1 MTKHQRDI
9 YVISCIWIVTST
21 YLITLLFPA
30 STMLTLNN
38 TNSQPPTFLL
48 TGIPGLR
55 AAQVWISIPFCLLY
69 VIALFGNSMILLVI
83 LHEHSLHEPM
93 YYFLSMLS
101 VTDLSLSLC
110 TLSTTLGVLWFD
122 AREINLNACIA
133 QMFFLHGFTFMESG
147 VLLAMAFD
155 RFVAI
160 CDPLRYT
167 TILTN
172 ARIAQI
178 GTTVLIRNV
187 AVMLPVVLFVKRLSF
202 CRSLVLSHSYCYH
215 VDLIQL
221 SCTDNRINSIL
232 GLFALFSTTGFDCP
246 CILFSY
252 VLIIRSVL
260 SIASSDERQKAFNTC
275 ISHISAVAIFYIPL
289 ISLSLVHRYGHS
301 APAFVHTIMAN
312 VFLLIPPVL
321 NPIIYSVKT
330 KQIQRAIIKFY
341 LRSKVRCNQ

>member
-1 MTKHQRDI
+1 
-9 YVISCIWIVTST
+9 
-21 YLITLLFPA
+21 LIF
-30 STMLTLNN
+30 
-38 TNSQPPTFLL
+38 FL
-48 TGIPGLR
+48 TGIPGLK
-55 AAQVWISIPFCLLY
+55 AAQVWFSIPFCLLY
-69 VIALFGNSMILLVI
+69 AIAVSGNSLILMVVFY
-83 LHEHSLHEPM
+83 EQSLHEPM

-101 VTDLSLSLC
+101 VIDLSLSLF
-110 TLSTTLGVLWFD
+110 TLSTTLGVLWFE

-160 CDPLRYT
+160 CDPLRCT

-172 ARIAQI
+172 AKIAQI
-178 GTTVLIRNV
+178 GLILLIRNV
-187 AVMLPVVLFVKRLSF
+187 AVMLPVVLFVKKLSF
-202 CRSLVLSHSYCYH
+202 CSSLILSHSYCYH

-221 SCTDNRINSIL
+221 LCTDNRINSIL

-246 CILFSY
+246 SILISY
-252 VLIIRSVL
+252 ILIVRSVL
-260 SIASSDERQKAFNTC
+260 SIASSEERQKAFNTC
-275 ISHISAVAIFYIPL
+275 ISHISAVAIFCIPL

-301 APAFVHTIMAN
+301 ASPFVHTIMVN

-330 KQIQRAIIKFY
+330 KQIRKAIIKMLIQKQGQF
-341 LRSKVRCNQ
+341 

>member
-1 MTKHQRDI
+1 ML
-9 YVISCIWIVTST
+9 VFNST
-21 YLITLLFPA
+21 NAPPLIF
-30 STMLTLNN
+30 
-38 TNSQPPTFLL
+38 FL

-55 AAQVWISIPFCLLY
+55 AGQVWISIPFCLLY
-69 VIALFGNSMILLVI
+69 VIALSGNSMILLVV
-83 LHEHSLHEPM
+83 LREQSLHEPM
-93 YYFLSMLS
+93 YYFLCMLS
-101 VTDLSLSLC
+101 ATDLSLSLC
-110 TLSTTLGVLWFD
+110 TLSTTLGVLWFE

-160 CDPLRYT
+160 CDPLRYA

-178 GTTVLIRNV
+178 GVIMLIRNV
-187 AVMLPVVLFVKRLSF
+187 AVMLPVVLFVKRLTF
-202 CRSLVLSHSYCYH
+202 CSSLVLSHSYCYH

-246 CILFSY
+246 CILLSY
-252 VLIIRSVL
+252 ILIIRSVL
-260 SIASSDERQKAFNTC
+260 SIASSEERRKAFNTC
-275 ISHISAVAIFYIPL
+275 VSHISAVAIFYIPL
-289 ISLSLVHRYGHS
+289 ISLSLIHRYGHS
-301 APAFVHTIMAN
+301 APPFVHTIMAN

-330 KQIQRAIIKFY
+330 KQIRKAIIRILFQKQ
-341 LRSKVRCNQ
+341 RQI

>member
-1 MTKHQRDI
+1 M
-9 YVISCIWIVTST
+9 
-21 YLITLLFPA
+21 LI
-30 STMLTLNN
+30 LNN

-178 GTTVLIRNV
+178 GITVLIRNV
-187 AVMLPVVLFVKRLSF
+187 VVMLPVVLFVKRLSF
-202 CRSLVLSHSYCYH
+202 CSSNILSHSFCLHQDVMRLACASTRVNSLYG
-215 VDLIQL
+215 LIAVIFTKGSDSL
-221 SCTDNRINSIL
+221 S
-232 GLFALFSTTGFDCP
+232 
-246 CILFSY
+246 ILFSY
-252 VLIIRSVL
+252 VFILRTVMA
-260 SIASSDERQKAFNTC
+260 IASGEGRLKALNTC
-275 ISHISAVAIFYIPL
+275 VSHICAVLIFYVPL
-289 ISLSLVHRYGHS
+289 IGVSVIHRFGKHLSPLTH
-301 APAFVHTIMAN
+301 ALMAN
-312 VFLLIPPVL
+312 AYLLVPPVL
-321 NPIIYSVKT
+321 NPIVYTVKT
-330 KQIQRAIIKFY
+330 KEIRKKIIQIF
-341 LRSKVRCNQ
+341 VRTKITTEG

>member
-1 MTKHQRDI
+1 MW
-9 YVISCIWIVTST
+9 V
-21 YLITLLFPA
+21 
-30 STMLTLNN
+30 LNN
-38 TNSQPPTFLL
+38 TSAQPLTFLL

-55 AAQVWISIPFCLLY
+55 AAQIWVSIPVCLLY
-69 VIALFGNSMILLVI
+69 AVALSGNSMILFVVLR
-83 LHEHSLHEPM
+83 EQSLHEPM

-101 VTDLSLSLC
+101 ATDLSLSLC
-110 TLSTTLGVLWFD
+110 TLSTTLGVFWFG

-147 VLLAMAFD
+147 VLLVMAFD

-178 GTTVLIRNV
+178 GMSMLTRNV

-202 CRSLVLSHSYCYH
+202 CSSAVLSHSYCYH

-246 CILFSY
+246 CILLSY

-260 SIASSDERQKAFNTC
+260 SIASIEGRQKAFNTC
-275 ISHISAVAIFYIPL
+275 ISHISAVAIFYTPL

-301 APAFVHTIMAN
+301 APPFVHTIMAN
-312 VFLLIPPVL
+312 IFLLIPPVL

-330 KQIQRAIIKFY
+330 KQIQKAVIKV
-341 LRSKVRCNQ
+341 LIQKQLQI

>member
-1 MTKHQRDI
+1 M
-9 YVISCIWIVTST
+9 
-21 YLITLLFPA
+21 LI
-30 STMLTLNN
+30 LNN

-178 GTTVLIRNV
+178 GITVLIRNV
-187 AVMLPVVLFVKRLSF
+187 VVMLPVPFLIKRLPF
-202 CRSLVLSHSYCYH
+202 YRSNILSHSFCLHQDVMRLACASTRVNSLYG
-215 VDLIQL
+215 LIAVIFTKGSDSL
-221 SCTDNRINSIL
+221 S
-232 GLFALFSTTGFDCP
+232 
-246 CILFSY
+246 ILFSY
-252 VLIIRSVL
+252 VFILRTVMA
-260 SIASSDERQKAFNTC
+260 IASGEGRLKALNTC
-275 ISHISAVAIFYIPL
+275 VSHICAVLIFYVPL
-289 ISLSLVHRYGHS
+289 IGVSVIHRFGKHLSPLTH
-301 APAFVHTIMAN
+301 ALMAN
-312 VFLLIPPVL
+312 AYLLVPPVL
-321 NPIIYSVKT
+321 NPIVYTVKT
-330 KQIQRAIIKFY
+330 KEIRKKIIQIF
-341 LRSKVRCNQ
+341 VRTKITTEG

>member
-1 MTKHQRDI
+1 
-9 YVISCIWIVTST
+9 VTERCSNASP
-21 YLITLLFPA
+21 LIF
-30 STMLTLNN
+30 
-38 TNSQPPTFLL
+38 FL

-69 VIALFGNSMILLVI
+69 VLALSGNSLILLVVFR
-83 LHEHSLHEPM
+83 EQSLHEPM

-101 VTDLSLSLC
+101 ATDLSLSLC

-122 AREINLNACIA
+122 AQEINLNACIS

-155 RFVAI
+155 RFIAI

-172 ARIAQI
+172 ARITQI
-178 GTTVLIRNV
+178 GVIMLIRIV
-187 AVMLPVVLFVKRLSF
+187 AVMLPVVLFVKRLTF
-202 CRSLVLSHSYCYH
+202 CSSLVLSHSYCYH

-246 CILFSY
+246 CILLSY
-252 VLIIRSVL
+252 ILIIRSVL
-260 SIASSDERQKAFNTC
+260 SIASSEERRKAFNTC
-275 ISHISAVAIFYIPL
+275 VSHISAVAIFYIPL
-289 ISLSLVHRYGHS
+289 ISLSLVHRYGRS
-301 APAFVHTIMAN
+301 APPFVHTIMAN

-330 KQIQRAIIKFY
+330 KQIRKAIIRILFQKQ
-341 LRSKVRCNQ
+341 SQI

>member
-1 MTKHQRDI
+1 M
-9 YVISCIWIVTST
+9 
-21 YLITLLFPA
+21 LI
-30 STMLTLNN
+30 LNN

-178 GTTVLIRNV
+178 GITVLIR
-187 AVMLPVVLFVKRLSF
+187 AVCVVFPVPFLIKRLPF
-202 CRSLVLSHSYCYH
+202 YRSNILSHSFCLHQDVMRLACASTRVNSLYG
-215 VDLIQL
+215 LIAVIFTKGSDSL
-221 SCTDNRINSIL
+221 S
-232 GLFALFSTTGFDCP
+232 
-246 CILFSY
+246 ILFSY
-252 VLIIRSVL
+252 VFILRTVMA
-260 SIASSDERQKAFNTC
+260 IASGEGRLKALNTC
-275 ISHISAVAIFYIPL
+275 VSHICAVLIFYVPL
-289 ISLSLVHRYGHS
+289 IGVSVIHRFGKHLSPLTH
-301 APAFVHTIMAN
+301 ALMAN
-312 VFLLIPPVL
+312 AYLLVPPVL
-321 NPIIYSVKT
+321 NPIVYTVKT
-330 KQIQRAIIKFY
+330 KEIRKKIIQIF
-341 LRSKVRCNQ
+341 VRTKITTEG

>member
-1 MTKHQRDI
+1 MS
-9 YVISCIWIVTST
+9 V
-21 YLITLLFPA
+21 
-30 STMLTLNN
+30 LNN
-38 TNSQPPTFLL
+38 TNVQPLTFLL
-48 TGIPGLR
+48 TGIPGLK
-55 AAQVWISIPFCLLY
+55 AAQFWISIPFCLLY
-69 VIALFGNSMILLVI
+69 AVALSGNSMIMFVVLS
-83 LHEHSLHEPM
+83 EHSLHQPM

-101 VTDLSLSLC
+101 ATDLSLSLC
-110 TLSTTLGVLWFD
+110 TLSTTLGVFWFE
-122 AREINLNACIA
+122 AQEININACIA

-172 ARIAQI
+172 ARIAKI
-178 GTTVLIRNV
+178 GMSMLIRNV
-187 AVMLPVVLFVKRLSF
+187 AVMLPVVLFIKRLSF
-202 CRSLVLSHSYCYH
+202 CGSMVLSHSYCYH

-232 GLFALFSTTGFDCP
+232 GLFALFSTAGFDCP
-246 CILFSY
+246 CILLSY
-252 VLIIRSVL
+252 ILIIRSVL
-260 SIASSDERQKAFNTC
+260 RIASSEERHKAFNTC

-301 APAFVHTIMAN
+301 APPFVHTIMAN

-330 KQIQRAIIKFY
+330 KQIQKAIIKV
-341 LRSKVRCNQ
+341 LMQKQLQI

>member
-1 MTKHQRDI
+1 
-9 YVISCIWIVTST
+9 
-21 YLITLLFPA
+21 
-30 STMLTLNN
+30 MLVLNN
-38 TNSQPPTFLL
+38 TSAQPLAFLL
-48 TGIPGLR
+48 MGIPGLR
-55 AAQVWISIPFCLLY
+55 AVQVWISIPFCLLY
-69 VIALFGNSMILLVI
+69 AIALAGNSMILLVV
-83 LHEHSLHEPM
+83 LHEQSLHEPI

-101 VTDLSLSLC
+101 ATDLSLSLC
-110 TLSTTLGVLWFD
+110 TLCTTLGVFWFE

-178 GTTVLIRNV
+178 GVSMAIRNV
-187 AVMLPVVLFVKRLSF
+187 AVMLPVVLWVKRLSF
-202 CRSLVLSHSYCYH
+202 CSSMVLSHSYCYH

-246 CILFSY
+246 CILLSY

-260 SIASSDERQKAFNTC
+260 SIASLEGQQKAFNTC

-301 APAFVHTIMAN
+301 APPFVHTIMAN
-312 VFLLIPPVL
+312 IFLLIPPVL

-330 KQIQRAIIKFY
+330 KQIQKAIIKALIQKRF
-341 LRSKVRCNQ
+341 QI

>member
-1 MTKHQRDI
+1 MW
-9 YVISCIWIVTST
+9 V
-21 YLITLLFPA
+21 
-30 STMLTLNN
+30 LNN
-38 TNSQPPTFLL
+38 TSAQPLTFFL

-55 AAQVWISIPFCLLY
+55 AAQIWVSIPVCLLY
-69 VIALFGNSMILLVI
+69 AVALSGNSMILFVV
-83 LHEHSLHEPM
+83 LHEQSLHEPM

-101 VTDLSLSLC
+101 ATDLSLSLC
-110 TLSTTLGVLWFD
+110 TISTTLGVFWFG

-178 GTTVLIRNV
+178 GMSMWTRNV

-202 CRSLVLSHSYCYH
+202 CSSTVLSHSYCYH

-246 CILFSY
+246 CILLSY

-260 SIASSDERQKAFNTC
+260 HIASIEGRQKAFNTC

-301 APAFVHTIMAN
+301 APPFVHTIMAN
-312 VFLLIPPVL
+312 IFLLIPPVL
-321 NPIIYSVKT
+321 NPIIYSVNT
-330 KQIQRAIIKFY
+330 KQIQKAVIKV
-341 LRSKVRCNQ
+341 LIQKRLQL

>member
-1 MTKHQRDI
+1 ML
-9 YVISCIWIVTST
+9 VFNST
-21 YLITLLFPA
+21 NAPPLIF
-30 STMLTLNN
+30 
-38 TNSQPPTFLL
+38 FL

-55 AAQVWISIPFCLLY
+55 AGQVWISIPFCLLY
-69 VIALFGNSMILLVI
+69 VIALSGNSMILLVV
-83 LHEHSLHEPM
+83 LGEQSLHEPM

-101 VTDLSLSLC
+101 ATDLSLSLC
-110 TLSTTLGVLWFD
+110 TLSTTLGVLWFE

-178 GTTVLIRNV
+178 GVIMLIRNV
-187 AVMLPVVLFVKRLSF
+187 AVMLPVVLFVKRLTF
-202 CRSLVLSHSYCYH
+202 CSSLVLSHSYCYH

-246 CILFSY
+246 CILLSY
-252 VLIIRSVL
+252 ILIIRSVL
-260 SIASSDERQKAFNTC
+260 SIASSEERRKAFNTC
-275 ISHISAVAIFYIPL
+275 VSHISAVAIFYIPL
-289 ISLSLVHRYGHS
+289 ISLSLIHRYGHS
-301 APAFVHTIMAN
+301 APPFVHTIMAN

-330 KQIQRAIIKFY
+330 KQIRKAIIRILFQKQ
-341 LRSKVRCNQ
+341 RQI

>member
-1 MTKHQRDI
+1 
-9 YVISCIWIVTST
+9 
-21 YLITLLFPA
+21 
-30 STMLTLNN
+30 
-38 TNSQPPTFLL
+38 
-48 TGIPGLR
+48 
-55 AAQVWISIPFCLLY
+55 
-69 VIALFGNSMILLVI
+69 
-83 LHEHSLHEPM
+83 
-93 YYFLSMLS
+93 MLS
-101 VTDLSLSLC
+101 ATDLSLSLC
-110 TLSTTLGVLWFD
+110 TLSTTLGVFWFE

-178 GTTVLIRNV
+178 GMSMLTRNS

-202 CRSLVLSHSYCYH
+202 CSSMVLSHSYCYH

-246 CILFSY
+246 CMLLSY

-260 SIASSDERQKAFNTC
+260 SIASIEGRQKAFNTC

-289 ISLSLVHRYGHS
+289 ISLSLVHR
-301 APAFVHTIMAN
+301 
-312 VFLLIPPVL
+312 
-321 NPIIYSVKT
+321 
-330 KQIQRAIIKFY
+330 
-341 LRSKVRCNQ
+341 

>member
-1 MTKHQRDI
+1 M
-9 YVISCIWIVTST
+9 
-21 YLITLLFPA
+21 LI
-30 STMLTLNN
+30 LNN

-69 VIALFGNSMILLVI
+69 VVALSGNSMILLVI
-83 LHEHSLHEPM
+83 LHEQSLHEPM

-110 TLSTTLGVLWFD
+110 TLSTTLGVLWFE

-147 VLLAMAFD
+147 VLLATALDVALD
-155 RFVAI
+155 RFVAF
-160 CDPLRYT
+160 CAALRYT
-167 TILTN
+167 AILTN
-172 ARIAQI
+172 ARVAQI
-178 GTTVLIRNV
+178 GIVVLIRNV

-246 CILFSY
+246 CILLSY
-252 VLIIRSVL
+252 VLIIRAVL
-260 SIASSDERQKAFNTC
+260 SIASSEERQKAFNTC
-275 ISHISAVAIFYIPL
+275 ISHLSAVAIFYIPL

-330 KQIQRAIIKFY
+330 KQIRKAIIRV
-341 LRSKVRCNQ
+341 LNQKQSQI

>member
-1 MTKHQRDI
+1 
-9 YVISCIWIVTST
+9 
-21 YLITLLFPA
+21 
-30 STMLTLNN
+30 MLVLNN
-38 TNSQPPTFLL
+38 TNAQTLTFFL

-69 VIALFGNSMILLVI
+69 GIALTGNSMILFVVLR
-83 LHEHSLHEPM
+83 EQSLHEPM

-101 VTDLSLSLC
+101 ATDLSLCLC
-110 TLSTTLGVLWFD
+110 TLSTTLGVFWFE
-122 AREINLNACIA
+122 AKAININSCIA

-160 CDPLRYT
+160 CNPLRYT

-172 ARIAQI
+172 ARITQI
-178 GTTVLIRNV
+178 GVSMLIRNV
-187 AVMLPVVLFVKRLSF
+187 AVMLPVVLFVKRLVF

-221 SCTDNRINSIL
+221 SCSDNRINSIL
-232 GLFALFSTTGFDCP
+232 GLIALFSTTGFDCP
-246 CILFSY
+246 CILISY

-260 SIASSDERQKAFNTC
+260 GIASTEGRRKAFNTC

-330 KQIQRAIIKFY
+330 KQIRKAIV
-341 LRSKVRCNQ
+341 KVLMQKKSQI

>member
-1 MTKHQRDI
+1 MSVR
-9 YVISCIWIVTST
+9 
-21 YLITLLFPA
+21 
-30 STMLTLNN
+30 NN
-38 TNSQPPTFLL
+38 TNVQPLTFLL
-48 TGIPGLR
+48 MGIPGLK
-55 AAQVWISIPFCLLY
+55 AAQFWISIPFCLLY
-69 VIALFGNSMILLVI
+69 AVALSGNSMILFVVLS
-83 LHEHSLHEPM
+83 EHSLHQPM

-101 VTDLSLSLC
+101 ATDLSLSLC
-110 TLSTTLGVLWFD
+110 TLSTTLGVFWFE
-122 AREINLNACIA
+122 AQEININACIA

-172 ARIAQI
+172 ARIAKI
-178 GTTVLIRNV
+178 GMSMLIRNV

-202 CRSLVLSHSYCYH
+202 CGSMVLSHSYCYH

-232 GLFALFSTTGFDCP
+232 GLFALFSTAGFDCP
-246 CILFSY
+246 CILLSY
-252 VLIIRSVL
+252 ILIIRSVL
-260 SIASSDERQKAFNTC
+260 RIASSEKQHKAFNTC

-301 APAFVHTIMAN
+301 ASPFVHTIMAN
-312 VFLLIPPVL
+312 IFLLIPPVL

-330 KQIQRAIIKFY
+330 KQIQKAIT
-341 LRSKVRCNQ
+341 KVLMQKQLQI

>member
-1 MTKHQRDI
+1 MLVLNHTNAE
-9 YVISCIWIVTST
+9 
-21 YLITLLFPA
+21 LL
-30 STMLTLNN
+30 
-38 TNSQPPTFLL
+38 TFFL

-55 AAQVWISIPFCLLY
+55 ASQVWISIPFCLLY
-69 VIALFGNSMILLVI
+69 AVALSGNSMILLVV
-83 LHEHSLHEPM
+83 LREQSLHEPM

-101 VTDLSLSLC
+101 ATDLSLSLC
-110 TLSTTLGVLWFD
+110 TLSTTLGVFWFE
-122 AREINLNACIA
+122 AREISLNACIA

-147 VLLAMAFD
+147 VLLDMAFD

-160 CDPLRYT
+160 CDPLRYNS
-167 TILTN
+167 ILTN

-178 GTTVLIRNV
+178 GVSVLIRNV

-202 CRSLVLSHSYCYH
+202 CSTLVLSHSYCYH

-246 CILFSY
+246 CILLSY
-252 VLIIRSVL
+252 ILIIRSVL
-260 SIASSDERQKAFNTC
+260 SIASSEERQKAFNTC

-301 APAFVHTIMAN
+301 APPFVHTIMAN
-312 VFLLIPPVL
+312 VFLLTPPVL

-330 KQIQRAIIKFY
+330 KQIRKAIIKI
-341 LRSKVRCNQ
+341 LIQKQCQI

>member
-1 MTKHQRDI
+1 MS
-9 YVISCIWIVTST
+9 V
-21 YLITLLFPA
+21 
-30 STMLTLNN
+30 LNN
-38 TNSQPPTFLL
+38 TNVQPLTFLL
-48 TGIPGLR
+48 TGIPGLK
-55 AAQVWISIPFCLLY
+55 AAQFWISIPFCLLY
-69 VIALFGNSMILLVI
+69 AVALSGNSMIMFVVLS
-83 LHEHSLHEPM
+83 EHSLHQPM

-101 VTDLSLSLC
+101 ATDLSLSLC
-110 TLSTTLGVLWFD
+110 ILSTTLGVFWFE
-122 AREINLNACIA
+122 AQEININACIA

-172 ARIAQI
+172 ARIAKI
-178 GTTVLIRNV
+178 GMSMLIRNV
-187 AVMLPVVLFVKRLSF
+187 AVMLPVVLFIKRLSF
-202 CRSLVLSHSYCYH
+202 CGSMVLSHSYCYH

-232 GLFALFSTTGFDCP
+232 GLFALFSTAGFDCP
-246 CILFSY
+246 CILLSY
-252 VLIIRSVL
+252 ILIIRSVL
-260 SIASSDERQKAFNTC
+260 RIASSEERHKAFNTC

-301 APAFVHTIMAN
+301 APPFVHTIMAN

-330 KQIQRAIIKFY
+330 KQIQKAIIKV
-341 LRSKVRCNQ
+341 LMQKQLQI

>member
-1 MTKHQRDI
+1 ML
-9 YVISCIWIVTST
+9 VFNSSNPSP
-21 YLITLLFPA
+21 LIF
-30 STMLTLNN
+30 
-38 TNSQPPTFLL
+38 FL

-55 AAQVWISIPFCLLY
+55 AARVWISIPFCLLY
-69 VIALFGNSMILLVI
+69 VIALSGNSLILLVVFR
-83 LHEHSLHEPM
+83 EQSLHEPM

-101 VTDLSLSLC
+101 ATDLSLSLC

-122 AREINLNACIA
+122 AQEINLNACIS

-178 GTTVLIRNV
+178 GVIMLIRIV

-202 CRSLVLSHSYCYH
+202 CSSLVLSHSYCYH

-246 CILFSY
+246 CILLSY
-252 VLIIRSVL
+252 ILIIRSVL
-260 SIASSDERQKAFNTC
+260 SIASSEERRKAFNTC
-275 ISHISAVAIFYIPL
+275 VSHISAVAIFYIPL
-289 ISLSLVHRYGHS
+289 ISLSLVHRYGRS
-301 APAFVHTIMAN
+301 APPFVHTIMAN

-321 NPIIYSVKT
+321 NPIIYSVKM
-330 KQIQRAIIKFY
+330 KQIRKAIIRILFQKQ
-341 LRSKVRCNQ
+341 CQI

>member
-1 MTKHQRDI
+1 
-9 YVISCIWIVTST
+9 
-21 YLITLLFPA
+21 
-30 STMLTLNN
+30 MLVLNN
-38 TNSQPPTFLL
+38 TNDQPLTFLL
-48 TGIPGLR
+48 MGIPGLR

-69 VIALFGNSMILLVI
+69 MVALSGNSMILFVVF
-83 LHEHSLHEPM
+83 HERNLHEPM

-101 VTDLSLSLC
+101 ATDLGLSLC
-110 TLSTTLGVLWFD
+110 TLSTTLGVFWFE

-160 CDPLRYT
+160 CDPLHYI

-172 ARIAQI
+172 ARITQI
-178 GTTVLIRNV
+178 GMSMLIRNV
-187 AVMLPVVLFVKRLSF
+187 VVMLPVVLFVKRLSF
-202 CRSLVLSHSYCYH
+202 CRSMVLSHSYCYH

-246 CILFSY
+246 CILLSY
-252 VLIIRSVL
+252 VLIVRSVL
-260 SIASSDERQKAFNTC
+260 SIASLEERQKAFNTC
-275 ISHISAVAIFYIPL
+275 ISHITAVAIFYIPL

-301 APAFVHTIMAN
+301 APPFVHTTMAN
-312 VFLLIPPVL
+312 IFLLIPPVL
-321 NPIIYSVKT
+321 NPILYSVKT
-330 KQIQRAIIKFY
+330 KPIRKAIIKV
-341 LRSKVRCNQ
+341 LIQKQVQI

>member
-1 MTKHQRDI
+1 ML
-9 YVISCIWIVTST
+9 VFNST
-21 YLITLLFPA
+21 NAPPLIF
-30 STMLTLNN
+30 
-38 TNSQPPTFLL
+38 FL

-55 AAQVWISIPFCLLY
+55 AGQVWISIPFCLLY
-69 VIALFGNSMILLVI
+69 VIALSGNSMILLVV
-83 LHEHSLHEPM
+83 LHEQSLHEPM

-101 VTDLSLSLC
+101 ATDLSLSLC
-110 TLSTTLGVLWFD
+110 TLSTTLGVLWFE

-178 GTTVLIRNV
+178 GVIMLIRNV
-187 AVMLPVVLFVKRLSF
+187 AVMLPVVLFVKRLTF
-202 CRSLVLSHSYCYH
+202 CSSLVLSHSYCYH

-246 CILFSY
+246 CILLSY
-252 VLIIRSVL
+252 ILIIRSVL
-260 SIASSDERQKAFNTC
+260 SIASSEERRKAFNTC
-275 ISHISAVAIFYIPL
+275 VSHISAVAIFYIPL
-289 ISLSLVHRYGHS
+289 ISLSLIHRYGHS
-301 APAFVHTIMAN
+301 APPFVHTIMAN

-330 KQIQRAIIKFY
+330 KQIRKAIIRILFQKQ
-341 LRSKVRCNQ
+341 RQI

>member
-1 MTKHQRDI
+1 
-9 YVISCIWIVTST
+9 
-21 YLITLLFPA
+21 
-30 STMLTLNN
+30 MLVFNC
-38 TNSQPPTFLL
+38 TNAQPLTFLL

-55 AAQVWISIPFCLLY
+55 SAQIWISIPFCILY
-69 VIALFGNSMILLVI
+69 VVAVSGNCLILLVV
-83 LHEHSLHEPM
+83 LQERSLHEPM

-101 VTDLSLSLC
+101 ATDLSLSLC
-110 TLSTTLGVLWFD
+110 TLSTTLGVFWFE

-160 CDPLRYT
+160 CDPLRYSS
-167 TILTN
+167 ILTN

-178 GTTVLIRNV
+178 GVSVLIRNV

-202 CRSLVLSHSYCYH
+202 CSSLVLSHSYCYH

-246 CILFSY
+246 CILLSY
-252 VLIIRSVL
+252 ILIIRSVL
-260 SIASSDERQKAFNTC
+260 SIASSEGQQKAFNTC
-275 ISHISAVAIFYIPL
+275 ISHITAVAIFYIPL

-301 APAFVHTIMAN
+301 APPFVHTVMAN

-321 NPIIYSVKT
+321 NPVIYSVKT
-330 KQIQRAIIKFY
+330 KPIQKAIIKI
-341 LRSKVRCNQ
+341 LIQRKCQI